1 VKRLLPRI
9 GLIAFGLA
17 LLLSAALA
25 FGEGLPLPVEKKIP
39 AGEATIDYAGQ
50 LLRFTTSAPLTVKL
64 WATPDYVVHYAV
76 KVQPGY
82 PIPQGP
88 QGTAENNLRIYFI
101 NGGSELYDGGVPP
114 GTLEGSF
121 NSEGGFVDR

>member
-1 VKRLLPRI
+1 MKPLLSRI
-9 GLIAFGLA
+9 GLIALCLA

-25 FGEGLPLPVEKKIP
+25 FGEGLPMPMEKKIP
-39 AGEATIDYAGQ
+39 AGEVTIDYAGQ
-50 LLRFTTSAPLTVKL
+50 MLRFTTSAPLVVRL
-64 WATPDYVVHYAV
+64 YATPDFVVHYAV

-88 QGTAENNLRIYFI
+88 EGTAENNLRIVFT
-101 NGGSELYDGGVPP
+101 NTGTELYDGGVPA
-114 GTLEGSF
+114 GTLDGSF